1 MKFVVIT
8 RLRTGSNLRVN
19 LLGSHPDIAT
29 YGEMFNQLHGLTSE
43 WIWNSIFGFKSRSVK
58 FVGFKIF
65 YYHPLNSDDRWIWDK
80 IYSDNTIP
88 VIHLVRDNTLQT
100 FLSKQIADKTKVWQ
114 NQNGKNFFDDESKR
128 VYLNPKKCL
137 EVFERTER
145 WVNDT
150 DQKLA
155 NHRTIK
161 ISYEEITGD
170 KQSDTLEKIQP
181 FLGVSPMA
189 LSSGMRKQN
198 NENEA
203 VADLIENYSEIESAL
218 TGTRWEKF
226 LYWTEVNRI
235 EVKYCT
241 YQLIWAK
248 SDFKTVG
255 V

>member
-1 MKFVVIT
+1 MKLKASVKRTIRLGMISLRNGFYRLFGSKNYGKFIIIT
-8 RLRTGSNLRVN
+8 RSRTGSNLLIS
-19 LLGSHPDIAT
+19 LLNSHPEIEA

-43 WIWNSIFGFKSRSVK
+43 WIWNSIFGFKSSSVK
-58 FVGFKIF
+58 FVRFKIF
-65 YYHPLNSDDRWIWDK
+65 YYHPLNSDDRWIWNK

-128 VYLNPKKCL
+128 VYLNPKKYL

-150 DQKLA
+150 DQKPA

-170 KQSDTLEKIQP
+170 KQSDTLEKCK
-181 FLGVSPMA
+181 
-189 LSSGMRKQN
+189 LSWVFHQ
-198 NENEA
+198 
-203 VADLIENYSEIESAL
+203 
-218 TGTRWEKF
+218 W
-226 LYWTEVNRI
+226 LYHLE
-235 EVKYCT
+235 C
-241 YQLIWAK
+241 K
-248 SDFKTVG
+248 SRTTKL
-255 V
+255 